1 MIWRRYTA
9 LIRTHYALISS
20 LQAIPPIG
28 LTRVAPTPTSPD
40 TTKHRLRD
48 PIVFTVVAGWPPRD
62 LEMRY
67 SLVHCPSSLV
77 YHLLKISLFITD
89 TRLYILYFLT

>member
-9 LIRTHYALISS
+9 LIRTHYALISP

-28 LTRVAPTPTSPD
+28 VTREAPTPTSPG

-48 PIVFTVVAGWPPRD
+48 PIVFTVVAGGAPRD
-62 LEMRY
+62 LKMRY
-67 SLVHCPSSLV
+67 SLVHGHSLV